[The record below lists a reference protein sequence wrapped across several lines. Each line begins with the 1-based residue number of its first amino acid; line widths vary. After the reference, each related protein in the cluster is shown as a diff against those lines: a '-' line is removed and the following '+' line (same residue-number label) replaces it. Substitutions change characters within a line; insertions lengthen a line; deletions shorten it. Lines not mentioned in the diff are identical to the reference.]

1 MVLTKTHLFFL
12 LSASWCAPTNYSDVE
27 PAVDSYEY
35 YEYEHDTNPAA
46 EKDESNHQKQAEQVV
61 SDYDEYEYRWELIMS
76 PDLCFQASH

>member
-1 MVLTKTHLFFL
+1 MVFTKTHLFFL

-46 EKDESNHQKQAEQVV
+46 EKDESSEEQVA
-61 SDYDEYEYRWELIMS
+61 SDYDDYEYRWELVQHIAVQY
-76 PDLCFQASH
+76 FFGVF

>member
-12 LSASWCAPTNYSDVE
+12 LSASWCAPANYSESSDAE

-46 EKDESNHQKQAEQVV
+46 ETDESSEEQVA
-61 SDYDEYEYRWELIMS
+61 SDYDDYEYRWELV
-76 PDLCFQASH
+76 